1 MASLREMPRASR
13 QIIGTVSHW
22 KPCSTHL
29 RRWASTEAT
38 PPAAAAPPAKP
49 LPAIPDVEQDSGLT
63 APVVTREDIK
73 VTDPRRR
80 ASRRPHEL
88 PHERYRFHPPKFY
101 RGPLHP
107 VQPPP
112 SSDPVARDF
121 SPGPFN
127 LPRLKQTF
135 HSIAASDIM
144 TLAYH
149 HVPPGTPD
157 KPERIRLR
165 EWDDSSPYMKNR
177 PKRGPRGSDVLFPL
191 EKDITWR
198 NIPEIRAVH
207 IAMYTPKAKKN
218 PDHIIVGKSVLRT
231 ITGVRATVTQTKV
244 SVSQWG
250 IVEGDKSGVK
260 VTVRGDQ
267 AWEFVDKLVH
277 IVFPKI
283 KDWRGIAG
291 TSGDGTGN
299 ISLGLEASDVMYFP
313 EVEANYSLYP
323 AKMISGCRITIETS
337 AKSDRHARLLF
348 MSLGIPFHGKLV
360 D

>member
-1 MASLREMPRASR
+1 MAALREMPRASH
-13 QIIGTVSHW
+13 QLLGTISRW
-22 KPCSTHL
+22 KPCATKFQ
-29 RRWASTEAT
+29 RCASTEAAT
-38 PPAAAAPPAKP
+38 PAPV
-49 LPAIPDVEQDSGLT
+49 IPDIEHDSGL
-63 APVVTREDIK
+63 ASPIVERESISI
-73 VTDPRRR
+73 TDPRKR
-80 ASRRPHEL
+80 ASRRNFEL
-88 PHERYRFHPPKFY
+88 PHERYRYRPPKFY

-135 HSIAASDIM
+135 HSAIASDIM
-144 TLAYH
+144 TLTYQH
-149 HVPPGTPD
+149 IPPGTPD
-157 KPERIRLR
+157 QPERIRLR

-177 PKRGPRGSDVLFPL
+177 PKRGPRGSDVLFPI
-191 EKDITWR
+191 EKNITWR

-207 IAMYTPKAKKN
+207 LSMYMPKAKKN
-218 PDHIIVGKSVLRT
+218 PDHLIVGRSVLQT
-231 ITGVRATVTQTKV
+231 ITGVRPEITKTKQ

-250 IVEGDKSGVK
+250 AVKGDRSGVK

-267 AWEFVDKLVH
+267 AYELIDKMVN

-283 KDWRGIAG
+283 KDWKGVAG
-291 TSGDGTGN
+291 SSGDSTGN
-299 ISLGLEASDVMYFP
+299 ISWGFESQDVMYFP

-323 AKMISGCRITIETS
+323 SKMISGCYVTLETT
-337 AKSDRHARLLF
+337 AKSDRHARILCK
-348 MSLGIPFHGKLV
+348 SIGIPFDGELV